1 MNMVRLVFFVYTS
14 IPQDLLWLK
23 ARKAMSRRLNGI
35 LLIFLM
41 SAMALS
47 PLAMGADSDGDGV
60 DDSVDDCRF
69 AAGTST
75 VDRDGCPDRDGDG
88 TSDFNDGWSVN
99 NPNFQNEFTT
109 NSNTDYYDVDYSP
122 TGEFIVTGSEDGFVR
137 VWNASTHINIRS
149 VNANP
154 SNGAVTSVS
163 WSPDGQY
170 VAAGLDDDSMNIYY
184 ATNLSSVHG
193 NIGVDVGGGDY
204 VNDVEFSPNSDLV
217 AVSIGRSG
225 NGGTNGVVFLIQVAD
240 GTNLHSLNPN
250 GEDRFYDSAFSPDG
264 EHIVVA
270 GNGDFYVSN
279 VSSQATV
286 WSITDPSSS
295 VNAIAWSPDGNYIAM
310 CGGWEGQSASFD
322 MYKFNGVSWTRI
334 WQKTT
339 STFCYSTDFS
349 FDSSQVVAGMG
360 YYQADGA
367 TLRVFNSD
375 SGVQIDAFNAPRPN
389 GCSGTGG
396 SNGCGIN
403 YGASWSPESTH
414 IVSAH
419 GRNNEGVYY
428 WYADIDEDNDGYNS
442 TDQGDGV
449 VDAFPSDG
457 SQWADSDGDGYG
469 DNMGYDHD
477 SDSTTPDEPANEPD
491 SCVSVFGTSNQDRF
505 GCPDADGDG
514 WSDEGDYYPADP
526 LQWADSDGDGYGDNY
541 YFDLNGAQLHLNQS
555 GDAFPDDATQ
565 WNDTDGDGWGDNYE
579 NASWD
584 NFRPSEWPGLLQSVS
599 NQPDVFPLDR
609 TQWVDTDGDWVG
621 DNEMSDRPDGCPTT
635 WGDSLFDRLGCLD
648 TDGDGWSDP
657 DANWAS
663 TGDCYQAD
671 AFPNDPT
678 QWCDEDGDGFGSNV
692 SGNNADEC
700 PNEAGSSTVDRI
712 GCSDR
717 DGDGYSNAGDPFPD
731 DSTQW
736 SDRDGD
742 NRGDNPDGNNP
753 DAFPD
758 DTSQWKDTDGDGRG
772 DNPNGFNGDAFWQ
785 DPNQWEDTD
794 GDGYGD
800 NFIDEDGDGVSEG
813 YSDVCPL
820 VFGKSTDALT
830 RGCSDYDGDG
840 FVDPVD
846 AFWEDPFQ
854 WADADGDGFGD
865 NTNVPSGDDCADVFG
880 KSYENNRHG
889 CPDADLDGW
898 ADVDDAFPYDTLQWV
913 DTDGDGWGDNYI
925 WFNDTIA
932 DLDNPGEFIQVRNQ
946 SGDAFPT
953 VPDQWS
959 DLDGDGWGDN
969 QTSFF
974 QPDAFP
980 LQPSQW
986 NDFDGD
992 GYGDNSVYDPDGD
1005 EGPMAP
1011 QAAFQPDSC
1020 RKEYGTSSLEEYG
1033 CIDSDGDGRAD
1044 VYDPCPWDPAITN
1057 GVLTGPDAVT
1067 CSVTSDPNKV
1077 DESTDDAASV
1087 ITDSTTLI
1095 FMAGAIVLLLGLIFV
1110 AQVAKAASKRKAS
1123 AERAVE
1129 RKMDLAFSEEEERRL
1144 AWIDHYVAAGQL
1156 DEARALGWTEPAE
1169 VPQWKQHEMQEAAA
1183 TQAAI
1188 PTMLDL
1194 DQL

>member
-154 SNGAVTSVS
+154 SSGAVTSVS

-339 STFCYSTDFS
+339 STSCYSTDFS

-800 NFIDEDGDGVSEG
+800 NFIDEVGDGVSEG